1 MRITIATPVR
11 PGVASGNQVTA
22 ERWRRRL
29 TELGHRVRLVEV
41 APDGERSAAAD
52 TDDVAAG
59 SDLLVALHARRCA
72 RVVAVSKRIA
82 PQRPVVVGLA
92 GTDLYVDLPD
102 DPDTLRSLAVA
113 DAIVTLQSKAVDR
126 LSTIDEA
133 LATKAAV
140 VHQSVELPP
149 LRSQPSPE
157 CFTVAVLAHLRE
169 VKDPLLAAR
178 AARHLPAGSRAV
190 VVHAGSAHDDGWAS
204 AARAEM
210 ETNPRYTWRGELPR
224 TVALELLASADV
236 LACTSRAEGGAN
248 VVSEAIALGVPVI
261 GTAIEGTTGLL
272 GDDHP
277 GLVPVGDAEALA
289 KVVYA
294 LEVDRRVY
302 EEARERVAALRHL
315 VDPAHERACWA
326 SVLAAIQER

>member
-41 APDGERSAAAD
+41 APNAGPAED
-52 TDDVAAG
+52 TDDVGAG
-59 SDLLVALHARRCA
+59 CDVLVALHARRCA
-72 RVVAVSKRIA
+72 AVVAASKRIA

-102 DPDTLRSLAVA
+102 DQDALRSLTVA
-113 DAIVTLQSKAVDR
+113 DAIVTLQGKAMDR

-133 LATKAAV
+133 LTAKAVV

-149 LRSQPSPE
+149 LRSRRSAE

-178 AARHLPAGSRAV
+178 AARHLPAHSSVV
-190 VVHAGSAHDDGWAS
+190 VVHAGSAHDDRWAS
-204 AARAEM
+204 AAQAEM
-210 ETNPRYTWRGELPR
+210 ETNPRYTWRGEVPR
-224 TVALELLASADV
+224 EQALEMLASAHV

-248 VVSEAIALGVPVI
+248 VVSEAIALGVPVV
-261 GTAIEGTTGLL
+261 GTAIDGTTGLL

-289 KVVYA
+289 EVMHA
-294 LEVDRRVY
+294 LEADPRVY
-302 EEARERVAALRHL
+302 EEARARVAALRHL
-315 VDPAHERACWA
+315 VEPAHERACWA
-326 SVLAAIQER
+326 SVLAAIRL